1 MSDYDT
7 DAQSDALL
15 AAFQARFDP
24 SSTKAQTPTS
34 TGVLT
39 SASFINSNAIDV
51 HISML
56 GVRSAAQ
63 SLYSLL
69 QKTPYDF
76 ATWHAHALHPS
87 VEEFGEERTAEF
99 VFVMD
104 LLNFCFWSD
113 GNDVVNQERSSEGS
127 TDEADHKANV
137 PGGFVIEYQGQMYT
151 GYWSLVAALRRAIE
165 EGVSI
170 TDPMWLASDDCTM
183 QAVTA
188 VFRSAGSESMPL
200 LQERWQVL
208 KEAGKVLED
217 VCTPSAISNP
227 IHHIPSH
234 HCGSSIFFRPIMSD
248 LFVW

>member
-1 MSDYDT
+1 MSEYDT

-24 SSTKAQTPTS
+24 SFTKAQTPTS
-34 TGVLT
+34 TGVLN

-56 GVRSAAQ
+56 GVRCAAQ
-63 SLYSLL
+63 SLYSSL

-87 VEEFGEERTAEF
+87 IAEFGEEGTAEF

-113 GNDVVNQERSSEGS
+113 GKIGANQERSSQGG
-127 TDEADHKANV
+127 TDEAEHKANV
-137 PGGFVIEYQGQMYT
+137 PNGFAIDYQGQMYT

-165 EGVSI
+165 EGVPI
-170 TDPMWLASDDCTM
+170 TDSTWLASDDCTLE
-183 QAVTA
+183 AITE
-188 VFRSAGSESMPL
+188 VFRSAGSDSMPL
-200 LQERWQVL
+200 LRERWQVL

-217 VCTPSAISNP
+217 VCASPASKSD
-227 IHHIPSH
+227 PSH
-234 HCGSSIFFRPIMSD
+234 PCLIGLHSSFSY
-248 LFVW
+248 